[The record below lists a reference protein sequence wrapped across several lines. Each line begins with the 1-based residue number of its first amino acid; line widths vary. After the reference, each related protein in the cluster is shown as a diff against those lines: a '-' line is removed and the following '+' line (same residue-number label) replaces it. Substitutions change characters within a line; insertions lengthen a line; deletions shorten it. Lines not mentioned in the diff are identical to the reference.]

1 MTVQLTPNEI
11 PIRLRE
17 HPQWI
22 CWRIQRRSGKETKV
36 PIDPTT
42 GDFASTTDA
51 TTWGTFKTALDRA
64 RRANVDGIGFV
75 FTEGDPFVGVDL
87 DDCRDAETGALDQTA
102 IEVITRLHSYTEVS
116 PSGTG
121 LHIIAR
127 GTLPEGPRR
136 RGNVEMYEE
145 SRYFTMTGMRVIATP
160 SEVLDRLGALKTV
173 HRSFVA
179 DNSTEAQASN
189 HVETGTSNVATVHT
203 VDDELVLQ
211 RARQASNGDKFV
223 RLWRGDTAGYDS
235 HSEAD
240 MALCCLLAFW
250 TGSNISQTD
259 RLFRRSG
266 LMRPKWNEVHYAD
279 GATYGER
286 TVERACSRVTEHYT
300 PS

>member
-136 RGNVEMYEE
+136 RGT
-145 SRYFTMTGMRVIATP
+145 SRCTRRA
-160 SEVLDRLGALKTV
+160 
-173 HRSFVA
+173 
-179 DNSTEAQASN
+179 
-189 HVETGTSNVATVHT
+189 GT
-203 VDDELVLQ
+203 L
-211 RARQASNGDKFV
+211 
-223 RLWRGDTAGYDS
+223 
-235 HSEAD
+235 
-240 MALCCLLAFW
+240 
-250 TGSNISQTD
+250 
-259 RLFRRSG
+259 
-266 LMRPKWNEVHYAD
+266 P
-279 GATYGER
+279 
-286 TVERACSRVTEHYT
+286 
-300 PS
+300 